1 MRTCSVCQV
10 EKPLDGFWPDRR
22 RKSGLMARCKEC
34 SKAQA
39 TAYRA
44 SKPDY
49 HKEAYAKTKDQ
60 TRERHLKRKYGVT
73 LADYDRMLA
82 DQGGCCAICLAPEAK
97 QFKGVFHVDHDHA
110 TGAVRGLLCRGC
122 NHMLGVVGDDP
133 KILERAIRYLVP
145 QVAAEVIAAY
155 MEAAA

>member
-1 MRTCSVCQV
+1 MKLCTGCQV
-10 EKPLDGFWPDRR
+10 EKPLDQFGIDRR
-22 RKSGLMARCKEC
+22 RGRVMSRCKPCRTAAARAWRHSRPEYE
-34 SKAQA
+34 SARYQA
-39 TAYRA
+39 T
-44 SKPDY
+44 KP
-49 HKEAYAKTKDQ
+49 E

-82 DQGGCCAICLAPEAK
+82 DQGGCCAICRKPEVQ

-133 KILERAIRYLVP
+133 AILARAIRYLVP
-145 QVAAEVIAAY
+145 QVAAEIIGAYLDTAA
-155 MEAAA
+155 